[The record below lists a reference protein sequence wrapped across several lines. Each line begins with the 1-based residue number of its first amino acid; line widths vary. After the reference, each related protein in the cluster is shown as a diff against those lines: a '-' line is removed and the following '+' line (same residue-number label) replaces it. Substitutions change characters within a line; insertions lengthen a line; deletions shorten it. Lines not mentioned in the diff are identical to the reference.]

1 MSDNLV
7 MKLEMYMI
15 IKI

>member
-7 MKLEMYMI
+7 MKLEMYVI